1 MGSDKVNI
9 GLTVAANK
17 VAERLMESG
26 LFKDKMTVAKFG
38 LAYAVK
44 NTLDT
49 SMEEIEL
56 GEGRG
61 ASWNIGS
68 FDGDKYLHTLMI
80 VMYPDSDTPYRQ
92 LEILMNTGLIAI
104 GKVIEGDGLSE
115 ISALM

>member
-1 MGSDKVNI
+1 MSSDKINI
-9 GLTVAANK
+9 GLTVSANK

-44 NTLDT
+44 NALDT
-49 SMEEIEL
+49 NIEEIDL

-68 FDGDKYLHTLMI
+68 FDGDKYLHTLMK
-80 VMYPDSDTPYRQ
+80 VMYSDSDTPYRQ
-92 LEILMNTGLIAI
+92 LETLMNMGLIAI
-104 GKVIEGDGLSE
+104 GKVIEGDSLSE